1 MSLEDTKR
9 SKNYINKASSNKNT
23 KVAGTVFNLAKYKK
37 WKKLYESGGNMRK
50 AGIILDPAEAK
61 SFLRLYKRGN

>member
-1 MSLEDTKR
+1 MSLTDSKR
-9 SKNYINKASSNKNT
+9 NKTYVNKYDKNQR
-23 KVAGTVFNLAKYKK
+23 VAGSTFSISKYNK